1 MAAAEQHNADAIG
14 MSGLLVKSTLVM
26 RDYLLELN
34 QRGLA
39 TRFPVLLGGAALT
52 RSFVDHDLTELY
64 DGTMRYAKDA
74 FEGLGLLDTL
84 ITIKRGSADFK
95 LPVTS

>member
-1 MAAAEQHNADAIG
+1 

-52 RSFVDHDLTELY
+52 RSFVDHDLAELY
-64 DGTMRYAKDA
+64 DGTVRYAKDA

-84 ITIKRGSADFK
+84 MAIKRKEPDAA
-95 LPVTS
+95 LPEVRPRRVLRDRKSVV